1 MQRHHTMGGLLVRG
15 TTGQVIDRTGK
26 PIPGLFAA
34 GEVTGGTHGAN
45 RLGHNATVDC
55 LVFGQLCART
65 VAKEKPVK

>member
-1 MQRHHTMGGLLVRG
+1 M
-15 TTGQVIDRTGK
+15 K
-26 PIPGLFAA
+26 PSPLIAA

-65 VAKEKPVK
+65 VAKEKPIK